1 LVLAWLYWRRPAA
14 FGRLRS
20 ALVLATTAANV
31 LF

>member
-20 ALVLATTAANV
+20 ALVLSTTAANV